1 MSDLLNSIKST
12 ILGTRSNQI
21 DKQIDSAF
29 KSIEKY
35 SISSNRN
42 KYLETIQNLISSVGT
57 GFPDEVLKN
66 MQGTSQVQNYDTS
79 GRVYRYNEYDAIVK
93 KISYCQRAL
102 ETLTDNIISPD
113 DITKRSVQYVTDNPE
128 QQSDD
133 IKTTIARC
141 KSIEKKMRLDE
152 RIKNIVRTT
161 LKKGDNFIEI
171 LVSPKG
177 QNALTILQEDHE
189 IEFKNKINHLDPIE
203 KEIPVTIINENN
215 HPEEDIIHARVLIEY
230 TTFGGVFSGL
240 PVDNTSLDNKVSYQ
254 KMDPE
259 NLRSKDSHKSDAS
272 SPPGKNDDDD
282 RFKSKYDGTEE
293 PKKDKDNRIQLRDV
307 FITVHDPKYI
317 IRLETERFRSC
328 LGYLVFPKIDPST
341 MQSSS
346 MFSSGGRNVDG
357 LCQDILNHLYRK
369 LKSDND
375 KIKLN
380 DDMKKVI
387 LNYLNSIQK
396 GDDLKIRYVPPE
408 LMIHWRIN
416 PEAFDPY
423 GESIFECVN
432 YDCRL
437 LMALKT
443 AKTIKQLTFATDK
456 RVISVETGL
465 PRDAKN
471 LIESLKEG
479 ISKRKYSIDSMGS
492 INSIP
497 SQIPTFETIYLP
509 MRDGKKFIEIENQQ
523 WGMNPQEDVEHLKFI
538 RDNIVANL
546 GVPAPYLG
554 LEENLCFSLN
564 TKIPLLEGHNIELGK
579 LIEEYEKDP
588 ESFNQWT
595 YSIDPETHNVVAGKI
610 TKAIRTRKNA
620 EMVRVYLNN
629 GKFEE
634 CTPDHQWMMR
644 DGSYKQAKDLV
655 EGDSLMSWNYD
666 ELKKE
671 VFQDHRFNHSVS
683 SVEFLTE
690 RHDCGDLE
698 IENYHNFALS
708 SGVFVHNSNRSLL
721 TVENIN
727 FCRTIISLQKELSI
741 PLKEMFC
748 KIIDIIFPESSE
760 HMDEI
765 QITFPEPKISPYEHQ
780 MEYVEQMQRLIEAL
794 KQLGISEN
802 WLKRKYLPNINWD
815 EVSQVSTEDKLDKEL
830 GETPSDQEQMAM
842 GGGFY

>member
-141 KSIEKKMRLDE
+141 KSIEKKMRFDE

-346 MFSSGGRNVDG
+346 MFSTGGHSIDG
-357 LCQDILNHLYRK
+357 LCQDILNRLYRK

-387 LNYLNSIQK
+387 LNYLNSIQR

-416 PEAFDPY
+416 SESFDPY

-554 LEENLCFSLN
+554 LEENS
-564 TKIPLLEGHNIELGK
+564 
-579 LIEEYEKDP
+579 
-588 ESFNQWT
+588 
-595 YSIDPETHNVVAGKI
+595 
-610 TKAIRTRKNA
+610 
-620 EMVRVYLNN
+620 
-629 GKFEE
+629 
-634 CTPDHQWMMR
+634 
-644 DGSYKQAKDLV
+644 
-655 EGDSLMSWNYD
+655 
-666 ELKKE
+666 
-671 VFQDHRFNHSVS
+671 
-683 SVEFLTE
+683 
-690 RHDCGDLE
+690 
-698 IENYHNFALS
+698 
-708 SGVFVHNSNRSLL
+708 SNRSLL

-727 FCRTIISLQKELSI
+727 FCRTIISLQKELSV

-815 EVSQVSTEDKLDKEL
+815 EVSQASTEDKLDKEL

-842 GGGFY
+842 SGGFY